1 MKIATNLLKEVVNN
15 SLKGTS
21 NNALI
26 PITQMIGIKLNNNK
40 LHLLSTDMTNT
51 LEMTLDKVLGDDID
65 ITVEAEKFGKLI
77 SKMTSPE
84 IDLSVKDDVL
94 IVKGNGTYK
103 IPLISDEEGLVSF
116 PEIPKIEATEQLTVK
131 LSSIMSAFNINKSA
145 LAKTLEQPC
154 LTGYYCGDNVI
165 STDSMVITFNKFN
178 MFNSKQPLLISP
190 QMMNLMSLFKNED
203 IKVTLGGADELIIY
217 DDNIMI
223 YGTLLEGIEDYP
235 VEEISR
241 YLDVAFDSYC
251 KIPKA
256 LLLSVL
262 DRLQLFIEPYDKN
275 GAYFNFTRKGLN
287 IHSRK
292 DASTETINYIESHEF
307 KPFTCL
313 VDIPMLKE
321 QLQAYPEDT
330 VKLWYGD
337 DNAIKLEC
345 GKVIQVIA
353 LLEDEEA

>member
-1 MKIATNLLKEVVNN
+1 MATIDAFPFDSQVESYESDGTPIYDRATDSKGFRNLLKTYFNEGVFPKP
-15 SLKGTS
+15 S
-21 NNALI
+21 NAL
-26 PITQMIGIKLNNNK
+26 QVVENGN
-40 LHLLSTDMTNT
+40 
-51 LEMTLDKVLGDDID
+51 LG
-65 ITVEAEKFGKLI
+65 AL
-77 SKMTSPE
+77 
-84 IDLSVKDDVL
+84 VK
-94 IVKGNGTYK
+94 KGSCMVGGVT
-103 IPLISDEEGLVSF
+103 ILV
-116 PEIPKIEATEQLTVK
+116 
-131 LSSIMSAFNINKSA
+131 
-145 LAKTLEQPC
+145 
-154 LTGYYCGDNVI
+154 
-165 STDSMVITFNKFN
+165 
-178 MFNSKQPLLISP
+178 
-190 QMMNLMSLFKNED
+190 NED
-203 IKVTLGGADELIIY
+203 IKVTLGEADELIIY

-321 QLQAYPEDT
+321 QLINVLDT
-330 VKLWYGD
+330 LTPREEKVLRLRFGLDDGRARTLEEVGREFNVTRERIRQIEAKALRKLKHPSRSKRLKD
-337 DNAIKLEC
+337 FLDR
-345 GKVIQVIA
+345 
-353 LLEDEEA
+353 